1 MRRWC
6 RRKSRSYFSASLR
19 NLHLDFFSTPTKETG
34 KQSFFKNGRVYPFL
48 ITSLVVNVTS
58 CKANY
63 GVVRICRTDFSWTSS
78 EMSGILR
85 GKKKYVDVL
94 HLVHAIHPPSVSR
107 HRSIAYNIPHVGFLC
122 LRATHTRLQN
132 GVAHCLLP
140 LCMPQPRSFFAW
152 KKR

>member
-1 MRRWC
+1 MIAYRRLC
-6 RRKSRSYFSASLR
+6 VGCVEENQGSISPLRCEISTLIFSPHRL
-19 NLHLDFFSTPTKETG
+19 
-34 KQSFFKNGRVYPFL
+34 KQRVSNHSSKNGRVYPFL

-94 HLVHAIHPPSVSR
+94 CLVHTIH
-107 HRSIAYNIPHVGFLC
+107 
-122 LRATHTRLQN
+122 
-132 GVAHCLLP
+132 
-140 LCMPQPRSFFAW
+140 
-152 KKR
+152 